1 MTMSLFKFAQQA
13 TSDKSSSSDEAK
25 SLVSVTTSDLVSLSR
40 EAKSIK
46 LKPARLLSPKAG
58 NYLSTFKGRGME
70 FDESRPYQAGDDVR
84 NIDWRVTARS
94 GRTHTKQFRE
104 ERERAV
110 LVWVDLRP
118 SMFFATQGV
127 FKAVQAARTASVLA
141 WSAMHHGDRLG
152 GLFFSQQ
159 QHQELRPQR
168 GKKAVMQFIQ
178 QLTNHSAWQPDYE
191 DYLGLTSSA
200 TDAIGRLR
208 HVARPGSLVF
218 MISDFHHLD
227 SRFEDH
233 LARLARHSDL
243 IMFSLYDAL
252 EQDLPPAGKYRVHN
266 GQDTVSINTTDSE
279 QRKQHQ
285 IRFEK
290 HQQQLQRLSR
300 LHRIHLINCRTDED
314 AVERL
319 RSGLLLKR
327 N

>member
-1 MTMSLFKFAQQA
+1 MSIFKFAQQVPPD
-13 TSDKSSSSDEAK
+13 SPSSSAGTE
-25 SLVSVTTSDLVSLSR
+25 SLVSVTSSDLVSLSR

-46 LKPARLLSPKAG
+46 LKPTRVLSRMAG

-70 FDESRPYQAGDDVR
+70 FDESRPYQAGDDIR

-110 LVWVDLRP
+110 FVWVDLRS

-127 FKAVQAARTASVLA
+127 FKAVQAARVASLLA

-168 GKKAVMQFIQ
+168 GKKAVMQFIR
-178 QLTNHSAWQPDYE
+178 QLATHSAWQPDYE
-191 DYLGLTSSA
+191 DNLRLASSA
-200 TDAIGRLR
+200 TDSIGRLR

-252 EQDLPPAGKYRVHN
+252 EQDLPAAGKYRVHN
-266 GQDTVSINTTDSE
+266 GQDTICINTADPA

-285 IRFEK
+285 SRFEE

-300 LHRIHLINCRTDED
+300 LNRIHLITCRTDED

-327 N
+327 Q